1 MVNPRRR
8 LPTIAILFALIVAL
22 CYDGI
27 RLVYDQRFNDALA
40 TGDAADITGAT
51 DPRRQFARAYAI
63 ERQQDFKATVQA
75 YASIDASRYS
85 QLQMAIKFN
94 LANLYFR
101 EATKLRDI
109 GSHDL
114 AMPLIELA
122 KQNYREILRF
132 DSGHWDAKY
141 NLELA
146 LVLAPETDPVEA
158 MDEVNPE
165 RSPNALTKTQSR
177 EPLP

>member
-1 MVNPRRR
+1 MVIQGLR
-8 LPTIAILFALIVAL
+8 LPVIAILFALILAV

-27 RLVYDQRFNDALA
+27 HLVYDQRFNDALA
-40 TGDAADITGAT
+40 TGGAARFNGRDDA
-51 DPRRQFARAYAI
+51 RRQFAKAYALQQ
-63 ERQQDFKATVQA
+63 QQDFKATVQA
-75 YASIDASRYS
+75 YAAIDAPLHS
-85 QLQMAIKFN
+85 QLQMDIKFD

-101 EATKLRDI
+101 EAIQLREI
-109 GSHDL
+109 GSNDL

-122 KQNYREILRF
+122 KQNYREILRI

-146 LVLAPETDPVEA
+146 LILAPDMDPVDALE
-158 MDEVNPE
+158 EVNPE
-165 RSPNALTKTQSR
+165 RSPRALTKIQSR